1 MNVIGI
7 VNVLKQIKTLNKSLR
22 RKCNSN
28 YSLSFKRYK
37 YRKIGESEYSEYSNY
52 DFMLCLNYRNRCV
65 SSVSGKLH
73 EPDKIELIS
82 KTEPEFEGKKF
93 NLYLRTAFIYLMYFL
108 RPVIHTVSSVSVNPI
123 STYVMYKHFGASNNE
138 INDYVRNHGLT
149 PDTIKLEHAREIH
162 KNYNE
167 KNKRT
172 IDDIYKEL
180 DELEES
186 GEDLEEYGWSSRE
199 EAIEFLMNDNNV
211 EHALIIDVN
220 LRDKNEEDW
229 LNKLDTIEIKCEES
243 QSKTNKT
250 TTTRKRK
257 RKQRSTSTSSTQ

>member
-7 VNVLKQIKTLNKSLR
+7 VNVLKQIKTLNKYLH

-37 YRKIGESEYSEYSNY
+37 YRKIGESEYSEHSNY

-93 NLYLRTAFIYLMYFL
+93 NLYLRTVFIYLMYFL
-108 RPVIHTVSSVSVNPI
+108 RPEIHTISSVSVNPI

-162 KNYNE
+162 KKYNE
-167 KNKRT
+167 KNRRT
-172 IDDIYKEL
+172 IDDIHKEL

-186 GEDLEEYGWSSRE
+186 GESLEEYGWSSRE
-199 EAIEFLMNDNNV
+199 EAIEFLMNDIV

-220 LRDKNEEDW
+220 LSDKNEEDW

-243 QSKTNKT
+243 LSPHSK
-250 TTTRKRK
+250 TRKRK
-257 RKQRSTSTSSTQ
+257 RNLPSNSTSL